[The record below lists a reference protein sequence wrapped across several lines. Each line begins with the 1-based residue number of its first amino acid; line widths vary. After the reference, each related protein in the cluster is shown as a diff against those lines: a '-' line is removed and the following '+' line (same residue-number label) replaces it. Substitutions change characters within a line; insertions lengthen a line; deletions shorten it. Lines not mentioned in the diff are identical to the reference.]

1 MPHFN
6 LQEEILAI
14 SNPIDLP
21 LYSFSNELDLESLD
35 AKEVDQALES
45 MSVRKRT
52 MCMIRSPYALSSVR
66 CGRIGGT
73 EL

>member
-21 LYSFSNELDLESLD
+21 LYSISNELDLDTLD

-45 MSVRKRT
+45 
-52 MCMIRSPYALSSVR
+52 RSD
-66 CGRIGGT
+66 
-73 EL
+73 